1 MSLGDQCVILVGGLG
16 TRLGEK
22 ARTTPKPLLDVGGA
36 PFLETLL
43 GEARRRGFD
52 DFLLLAGHLSEAV
65 VAFLT
70 ERDIERRFACRVE
83 LSIEPTP
90 LGTGG
95 ALVHALP
102 RLRDDFLLLN
112 GDTWFDFNW
121 LDLVARARR
130 DGVDAA
136 LSLREIVKPDRY
148 ETVELEGSMV
158 RAIQPRGQALAA
170 ALVNGGVY
178 YFTRRALEGSGS
190 PSSLENAVLPRL
202 VARGALR
209 GYSYSGFFIDIGVPE
224 SLAAAGQL
232 APKHRHRPAVFLD
245 RDGVLNINHGYVNAP
260 EQVEWVRGAKEAVK
274 LLNDA
279 GYYVFVVTDRA
290 GVAKGRYGGAV
301 GTLHRWMAR
310 ELAAAGA
317 SIDDWRYCPF
327 HPQGS
332 AAAFRAE
339 RHCRKQNQRILLDL
353 FEDWPIKREGS
364 FIVVDKMT
372 EIEATKAL
380 GVPGYLFAGGDLATF
395 IKSKGVAAAPVVGH
409 LAEHAQD
416 GCR

>member
-1 MSLGDQCVILVGGLG
+1 MGNQCAILVGGLG

-65 VAFLT
+65 VAFLA

-136 LSLREIVKPDRY
+136 LSLREIAEPDRY

-158 RAIQPRGQALAA
+158 RAIRPRGQTLAA
-170 ALVNGGVY
+170 ALINGGVY
-178 YFTRRALEGSGS
+178 YFTRRALEG
-190 PSSLENAVLPRL
+190 V
-202 VARGALR
+202 
-209 GYSYSGFFIDIGVPE
+209 
-224 SLAAAGQL
+224 
-232 APKHRHRPAVFLD
+232 
-245 RDGVLNINHGYVNAP
+245 
-260 EQVEWVRGAKEAVK
+260 
-274 LLNDA
+274 
-279 GYYVFVVTDRA
+279 
-290 GVAKGRYGGAV
+290 GVA
-301 GTLHRWMAR
+301 
-310 ELAAAGA
+310 
-317 SIDDWRYCPF
+317 
-327 HPQGS
+327 
-332 AAAFRAE
+332 
-339 RHCRKQNQRILLDL
+339 
-353 FEDWPIKREGS
+353 
-364 FIVVDKMT
+364 
-372 EIEATKAL
+372 
-380 GVPGYLFAGGDLATF
+380 LFAGNRRFA
-395 IKSKGVAAAPVVGH
+395 
-409 LAEHAQD
+409 
-416 GCR
+416 